1 MKRDLISLRDL
12 NKKEIIFLFKK
23 TKELKKIFKKKKIL
37 NLLKGRIG
45 VLIFE
50 KPSLRTR
57 VTFETALKQLGGD
70 SIYLSPQDIQMGK
83 RESIKDVAQNLSRWV
98 DLIIVRTFSHNI
110 TKELKEYSAIPII
123 NALDD
128 YEHPC
133 QALADYYTIWERE
146 SNIERI
152 KLGFIGDGNNVC
164 HSLML
169 GAKIL
174 GINMIVA
181 TPKNYEP
188 DKEIIEFSKDK
199 VILTN
204 DPKEVVKECDYIYTD
219 VWVSM
224 GQENEKEK
232 RIRDFQGFQINSELL
247 KLAKKDYK
255 IMHCLPAHRGEEITD
270 EILDS
275 KNSIVLDQAENRLH
289 IQRTLI
295 LYLLNLIK
303 FRSSIKK

>member
-1 MKRDLISLRDL
+1 MKKDLISLRDL

-23 TKELKKIFKKKKIL
+23 TKKLKKVFKKKKFL

-45 VLIFE
+45 VLLFE

-57 VTFETALKQLGGD
+57 VTFETALKQLGGE
-70 SIYLSPQDIQMGK
+70 SIYLSPSDVQMGK
-83 RESIKDVAQNLSRWV
+83 RESVKDIAQNLSRWI

-110 TKELKEYSAIPII
+110 TKELKEYSIVPVI

-146 SNIERI
+146 KNLEKI

-174 GINMIVA
+174 GVNMMVA
-181 TPKNYEP
+181 TPKGYEP
-188 DKEIIEFSKDK
+188 AQEITEFSKEK

-204 DPKEVVKECDYIYTD
+204 DPREVVKECDYIYTD

-224 GQENEKEK
+224 GQESEKEK
-232 RIRDFQGFQINSELL
+232 RIKDFQGFQVNSELL

-270 EILDS
+270 EVLDS
-275 KNSIVLDQAENRLH
+275 ENSIVLDQAENRLH

-303 FRSSIKK
+303 LSSSIKK

>member
-12 NKKEIIFLFKK
+12 NKREIIFLFKK
-23 TKELKKIFKKKKIL
+23 TKDLKKIFKKKKVL

-45 VLIFE
+45 VLLFE

-70 SIYLSPQDIQMGK
+70 AIYLSPNDVQMGK
-83 RESIKDVAQNLSRWV
+83 RESIKDIAQNLSRWV
-98 DLIIVRTFSHNI
+98 DLIILRTFSHNI
-110 TKELKEYSAIPII
+110 TKELKEYSKIPVI

-146 SNIERI
+146 KDIKRI

-169 GAKIL
+169 GAQIL
-174 GINMIVA
+174 GVNMMVA
-181 TPKNYEP
+181 TPKGYEP
-188 DKEIIEFSKDK
+188 NKEIIEFSKDK
-199 VILTN
+199 VILTD
-204 DPKEVVKECDYIYTD
+204 DPKEVVKECNYIYTD
-219 VWVSM
+219 VWISM
-224 GQENEKEK
+224 GQESEKEK
-232 RIRDFQGFQINSELL
+232 RIKDFQRFQINFELL
-247 KLAKKDYK
+247 KLTKKDYK

-270 EILDS
+270 EVLDS
-275 KNSIVLDQAENRLH
+275 ENSIVLDQAENRLH
-289 IQRTLI
+289 IQRALI

-303 FRSSIKK
+303 LGSSIKK

>member
-23 TKELKKIFKKKKIL
+23 TKELKKIFKQKKVI

-45 VLIFE
+45 ALLFE

-70 SIYLSPQDIQMGK
+70 SIYLSPQDVQMGK
-83 RESIKDVAQNLSRWV
+83 RESVKDIAQNLSRWV

-110 TKELKEYSAIPII
+110 TKELKEYSAIPVI

-133 QALADYYTIWERE
+133 QALADYYTIFERE
-146 SNIERI
+146 KNLEEI

-164 HSLML
+164 HSLMI

-174 GINMIVA
+174 GINMMVA
-181 TPKNYEP
+181 TPNGYEP
-188 DKEIIEFSKDK
+188 DKEIIEFSKDN
-199 VILTN
+199 VFLTN

-224 GQENEKEK
+224 GQESEKEK
-232 RIRDFQGFQINSELL
+232 RIKDFQGFQINSQLL

-270 EILDS
+270 EVLDS

-303 FRSSIKK
+303 LPSSIKK

>member
-70 SIYLSPQDIQMGK
+70 SIYLSPNDIQMGK
-83 RESIKDVAQNLSRWV
+83 RESIKDIAQNLSRWV
-98 DLIIVRTFSHNI
+98 DLIIVRTFSHHI
-110 TKELKEYSAIPII
+110 TKELKEESTIPVI

-146 SNIERI
+146 NDVEKI

-174 GINMIVA
+174 GIPMMVA
-181 TPKNYEP
+181 TPKGYEP
-188 DKEIIEFSKDK
+188 DKEIIEFSKDN

-204 DPKEVVKECDYIYTD
+204 DPKEVVKECEYIYTD

-224 GQENEKEK
+224 GKESEKEK
-232 RIRDFQGFQINSELL
+232 RIIDFKGFQINSELL
-247 KLAKKDYK
+247 KLAKKNYK

-270 EILDS
+270 EVLDS
-275 KNSIVLDQAENRLH
+275 KNSIVLEQAENRLH
-289 IQRTLI
+289 IQRTII

-303 FRSSIKK
+303 LPSSIKK

>member
-1 MKRDLISLRDL
+1 MKKDLISLRDL

-23 TKELKKIFKKKKIL
+23 TKELKKVFKKKKFL

-45 VLIFE
+45 VLLFE

-57 VTFETALKQLGGD
+57 VTFETALKQLGGE
-70 SIYLSPQDIQMGK
+70 SIYLSPSDVQMGK
-83 RESIKDVAQNLSRWV
+83 RESVKDIAQNLSRWI

-110 TKELKEYSAIPII
+110 TKELKEYSTVPVI

-146 SNIERI
+146 KNLEKI

-174 GINMIVA
+174 GVNMMAA
-181 TPKNYEP
+181 TPKGYEP
-188 DKEIIEFSKDK
+188 AQEIIEFSKEK

-204 DPKEVVKECDYIYTD
+204 DPREVVKECDYIYTD

-224 GQENEKEK
+224 GQESEKEK
-232 RIRDFQGFQINSELL
+232 RIKDFQGFQVNSELL
-247 KLAKKDYK
+247 KLAKKEYK

-270 EILDS
+270 EVLDS
-275 KNSIVLDQAENRLH
+275 ENSIVLDQAENRLH

-303 FRSSIKK
+303 LSSSIKK

>member
-1 MKRDLISLRDL
+1 MKKDLISLRDL

-23 TKELKKIFKKKKIL
+23 TKELKKVFKKKKFL

-45 VLIFE
+45 VLLFE

-57 VTFETALKQLGGD
+57 VTFETALKQLGGE
-70 SIYLSPQDIQMGK
+70 SIYLSPSDVQMGK
-83 RESIKDVAQNLSRWV
+83 RESVKDIAQNLSRWI

-110 TKELKEYSAIPII
+110 TKELKEYSIVPVI

-146 SNIERI
+146 KNLEKI

-174 GINMIVA
+174 GVNMMVA
-181 TPKNYEP
+181 TPKGYEP
-188 DKEIIEFSKDK
+188 AQEITEFSKEK

-204 DPKEVVKECDYIYTD
+204 DPREVVKECDYIYTD

-224 GQENEKEK
+224 GQESEKEK
-232 RIRDFQGFQINSELL
+232 RIKDFQGFQVNSELL
-247 KLAKKDYK
+247 KLAKKEYK

-270 EILDS
+270 EVLDS
-275 KNSIVLDQAENRLH
+275 ENSIVLDQAENRLH

-303 FRSSIKK
+303 LSSSIKK

>member
-1 MKRDLISLRDL
+1 MKKDFISLKDL
-12 NKKEIIFLFKK
+12 DKKTIIFLFKK
-23 TKELKKIFKKKKIL
+23 TKTYKKIFKKKKWL
-37 NLLKGRIG
+37 NLLKGKIG
-45 VLIFE
+45 VLLFE

-57 VTFETALKQLGGD
+57 VTFETALKQLGGE
-70 SIYLSPQDIQMGK
+70 SIYLAPTDVQMGK
-83 RESIKDVAQNLSRWV
+83 RESVKDIAKNLSRWV

-110 TKELKEYSAIPII
+110 TKELKESATIPVI

-146 SNIERI
+146 KNLEKI

-174 GINMIVA
+174 GIEMMVA
-181 TPKNYEP
+181 TPKGYEP
-188 DKEIIEFSKDK
+188 DKEIIEFSKDF
-199 VILTN
+199 VSLTN
-204 DPKEVVKECDYIYTD
+204 EPEEVVKTCDYLYTD

-224 GQENEKEK
+224 GQESERERRLK
-232 RIRDFQGFQINSELL
+232 DFQGFQINKELL
-247 KLAKKDYK
+247 KLAKKEYK

-270 EILDS
+270 DVLDS
-275 KNSIVLDQAENRLH
+275 ENSIVLDQAENRLH

-303 FRSSIKK
+303 IPSTIKK

>member
-1 MKRDLISLRDL
+1 MKKDLISLRDL

-23 TKELKKIFKKKKIL
+23 TKELKKLFQKKKVI

-45 VLIFE
+45 ALLFE

-70 SIYLSPQDIQMGK
+70 SIYLSPQDVQMGK
-83 RESIKDVAQNLSRWV
+83 RESVKDIAQNLSRWV

-110 TKELKEYSAIPII
+110 TKELKEYSTIPVI

-146 SNIERI
+146 KNIEKI

-164 HSLML
+164 HSLMI

-174 GINMIVA
+174 EIDMMVA
-181 TPKNYEP
+181 TPNGYEP
-188 DKEIIEFSKDK
+188 DKEIIEFSKGR
-199 VILTN
+199 VYITN

-224 GQENEKEK
+224 GQESEKEK

-247 KLAKKDYK
+247 KLAKRDYK

-270 EILDS
+270 EVLDG

-289 IQRTLI
+289 IQRSLI

-303 FRSSIKK
+303 LPSSIKK

>member
-1 MKRDLISLRDL
+1 MKKDLISLRDL

-23 TKELKKIFKKKKIL
+23 TKELKKVFKKKKFL

-45 VLIFE
+45 VLLFE

-57 VTFETALKQLGGD
+57 VTFETALKQLGGE
-70 SIYLSPQDIQMGK
+70 SIYLSPSDVQMGK
-83 RESIKDVAQNLSRWV
+83 RESVKDIAQNLSRWI

-110 TKELKEYSAIPII
+110 TKELKEYSIVPVI

-146 SNIERI
+146 KNLEKI

-174 GINMIVA
+174 GVNMMVA
-181 TPKNYEP
+181 TPKGYEP
-188 DKEIIEFSKDK
+188 AQEITEFSKEK

-204 DPKEVVKECDYIYTD
+204 DPREVVKECDYIYTD

-224 GQENEKEK
+224 GQESEKEK
-232 RIRDFQGFQINSELL
+232 RIKDFQGFQVNSELL
-247 KLAKKDYK
+247 KLAKKEYK
-255 IMHCLPAHRGEEITD
+255 IMHCLPAHRGEEIT
-270 EILDS
+270 
-275 KNSIVLDQAENRLH
+275 
-289 IQRTLI
+289 
-295 LYLLNLIK
+295 
-303 FRSSIKK
+303 

>member
-23 TKELKKIFKKKKIL
+23 TKELKRIFKKKKIL

-45 VLIFE
+45 ALLFE

-70 SIYLSPQDIQMGK
+70 AIYLSPQDVQMGK
-83 RESIKDVAQNLSRWV
+83 RESVKDIAQNLSRWV
-98 DLIIVRTFSHNI
+98 DLIIVRTFSHNT
-110 TKELKEYSAIPII
+110 TKELKEYSTIPVI

-133 QALADYYTIWERE
+133 QALADYYTIFERE
-146 SNIERI
+146 KSLERI

-174 GINMIVA
+174 GVNMMVA
-181 TPKNYEP
+181 TPKGYEP

-199 VILTN
+199 VIITN

-224 GQENEKEK
+224 GQEGEREK
-232 RIRDFQGFQINSELL
+232 RVRDFQDFQINSQLL

-270 EILDS
+270 EVLDS
-275 KNSIVLDQAENRLH
+275 KNSIVLEQAENRLH
-289 IQRTLI
+289 IQRSLI

-303 FRSSIKK
+303 LPSSIKK

>member
-1 MKRDLISLRDL
+1 MKKDFISLRDL
-12 NKKEIIFLFKK
+12 DKKTIIFLFQE
-23 TKELKKIFKKKKIL
+23 TKRYKKIFKKKKLL
-37 NLLKGRIG
+37 NRLKGKIG
-45 VLIFE
+45 VLLFE

-57 VTFETALKQLGGD
+57 VTFETALKQLGGE
-70 SIYLSPQDIQMGK
+70 SIYLAPTDVQMGK
-83 RESIKDVAQNLSRWV
+83 RESVKDIAKNLSRWV
-98 DLIIVRTFSHNI
+98 DLIIVRTFSHNV
-110 TKELKEYSAIPII
+110 TKELKEWATIPVI

-146 SNIERI
+146 KNLEKIR
-152 KLGFIGDGNNVC
+152 LGFIGDGNNVC

-174 GINMIVA
+174 GIKMMVA
-181 TPKNYEP
+181 TPKGYEP
-188 DKEIIEFSKDK
+188 DKEIFEFSKDF
-199 VILTN
+199 VRVTN
-204 DPKEVVKECDYIYTD
+204 DPKEVVKTCDYLYTD

-224 GQENEKEK
+224 GQENEREK
-232 RIRDFQGFQINSELL
+232 RLKDFQGFQINKELL
-247 KLAKKDYK
+247 KLAEKEYK

-270 EILDS
+270 DVLDS
-275 KNSIVLDQAENRLH
+275 ENSIVLEQAENRLH

-303 FRSSIKK
+303 LPSSVKK

>member
-12 NKKEIIFLFKK
+12 NKREIIFLFKK
-23 TKELKKIFKKKKIL
+23 TKDLKKIFKKKKVL

-45 VLIFE
+45 VLLFE

-70 SIYLSPQDIQMGK
+70 AIYLSPNDVQMGK
-83 RESIKDVAQNLSRWV
+83 RESIKDIAQNLSRWV
-98 DLIIVRTFSHNI
+98 DLIILRTFSHNI
-110 TKELKEYSAIPII
+110 TKELKEYSEIPVI

-146 SNIERI
+146 KDIKRI

-169 GAKIL
+169 GAQIL
-174 GINMIVA
+174 GVNMMVA
-181 TPKNYEP
+181 TPKGYEP

-199 VILTN
+199 VILTD
-204 DPKEVVKECDYIYTD
+204 DPKEVVKECNYIYTD
-219 VWVSM
+219 VWISM
-224 GQENEKEK
+224 GQESEKEK
-232 RIRDFQGFQINSELL
+232 RIKDFQRFQINSELL
-247 KLAKKDYK
+247 KLTKKDYK

-270 EILDS
+270 EVLDS
-275 KNSIVLDQAENRLH
+275 ENSIVLDQAENRLH
-289 IQRTLI
+289 IQRALI

-303 FRSSIKK
+303 LGSSIKK

>member
-12 NKKEIIFLFKK
+12 NKREIIFLFKK
-23 TKELKKIFKKKKIL
+23 TKDLKKIFKKKKVL
-37 NLLKGRIG
+37 SLLKGRIG
-45 VLIFE
+45 VLLFE

-70 SIYLSPQDIQMGK
+70 AIYLSPNDVQMGK
-83 RESIKDVAQNLSRWV
+83 RESIKDIAQNLSRWV
-98 DLIIVRTFSHNI
+98 DLIILRTFSHNI
-110 TKELKEYSAIPII
+110 TKELKEYSEIPVI

-146 SNIERI
+146 KDIKRI

-169 GAKIL
+169 GAQIL
-174 GINMIVA
+174 GVNMMVA
-181 TPKNYEP
+181 TPKGYEP

-199 VILTN
+199 VILTD
-204 DPKEVVKECDYIYTD
+204 DPKEVVKECNYIYTD
-219 VWVSM
+219 VWISM
-224 GQENEKEK
+224 GQESEKEK
-232 RIRDFQGFQINSELL
+232 RIKDFQRFQINSELL
-247 KLAKKDYK
+247 KLTKKDYK

-270 EILDS
+270 EVLDS
-275 KNSIVLDQAENRLH
+275 ENSIVLDQAENRLH
-289 IQRTLI
+289 IQRALI

-303 FRSSIKK
+303 LGSSIKK

>member
-1 MKRDLISLRDL
+1 MKKDLISLRDL

-23 TKELKKIFKKKKIL
+23 TKKLKKVFKKKKFL

-45 VLIFE
+45 VLLFE

-57 VTFETALKQLGGD
+57 VTFETALKQLGGE
-70 SIYLSPQDIQMGK
+70 SIYLSPSDVQMGK
-83 RESIKDVAQNLSRWV
+83 RESVKDIAQNLSRWI

-110 TKELKEYSAIPII
+110 TKELKEYSIVPVI

-146 SNIERI
+146 KNLEKI

-174 GINMIVA
+174 GVNMMVA
-181 TPKNYEP
+181 TPKGYEP
-188 DKEIIEFSKDK
+188 AQEITEFSKEK

-204 DPKEVVKECDYIYTD
+204 DPREVVKECDYIYTD

-224 GQENEKEK
+224 GQESEKEK
-232 RIRDFQGFQINSELL
+232 RIKDFQGFQINSELL
-247 KLAKKDYK
+247 KLAKKEYK

-270 EILDS
+270 EVLDS
-275 KNSIVLDQAENRLH
+275 ENSIVLDQAENRLH

-303 FRSSIKK
+303 LSSSIKK